1 MKKLMLT
8 MAITALSFGAQATN
22 KSYVKNV
29 MALEQRILTNPHPSG
44 DGKRFEGCGPIAA
57 ASILGYFQTEKGYK
71 TMQSGDDFTGFSHP
85 SKTIKKF
92 YKEAP
97 SRKAPAKGTYEPDGK
112 RYNQSYTLPDKMVKG
127 LKHFVNKANKKRG
140 RKAKLRV
147 ERAKAAPFKTWEK
160 RVKTLESQL
169 KKNRPVIMLIHNI
182 PGCLTAEDSKTGGWH
197 YVVAVGHN
205 RINNNLKSTQNKL
218 YILSGWHEF
227 DKNQTYGPAAH
238 IRGSAGSNGAHIE
251 CNYQE
256 IKKTNPAL
264 FWVQ

>member
-71 TMQSGDDFTGFSHP
+71 TMQSGDNFTGFSHP

-140 RKAKLRV
+140 
-147 ERAKAAPFKTWEK
+147 
-160 RVKTLESQL
+160 S
-169 KKNRPVIMLIHNI
+169 KKNFQIDTF
-182 PGCLTAEDSKTGGWH
+182 CDS
-197 YVVAVGHN
+197 
-205 RINNNLKSTQNKL
+205 
-218 YILSGWHEF
+218 
-227 DKNQTYGPAAH
+227 
-238 IRGSAGSNGAHIE
+238 
-251 CNYQE
+251 
-256 IKKTNPAL
+256 
-264 FWVQ
+264 